1 MSYIGQELR
10 QGKAV
15 RTLFT
20 ASGGETAVTV
30 AYTPGQL
37 SVFLNGVKLIEA
49 VDYVATTGTSITGLS
64 PALTVDDTIDCV
76 AIDALTS
83 NDTVPTQAGNS
94 GKFLTTNATTTSWAT
109 VDALPTQSGQ
119 SGKYLTTD
127 ATNSSWATVTTGVTG
142 ITSAA
147 NATAITIDSSEDCN
161 FAGHLMP
168 VVDNS
173 KDLGSATKRW
183 QNIYTT
189 DLHLQNERG
198 NWTVIEEENYLTLRN
213 NKTNKIYKLV
223 MEEIK

>member
-94 GKFLTTNATTTSWAT
+94 GKFLTTNATTTSWASVDALPTQSGQSGKFLTTNATTASWAT

-127 ATNSSWATVTTGVTG
+127 ATTASWATPSIGDASNLATLGGDFTAPVNYSTALVGPVTIPNVTVNGNLNVMTSLNVTGNVSIATTG
-142 ITSAA
+142 S
-147 NATAITIDSSEDCN
+147 
-161 FAGHLMP
+161 L
-168 VVDNS
+168 
-173 KDLGSATKRW
+173 
-183 QNIYTT
+183 NII
-189 DLHLQNERG
+189 G
-198 NWTVIEEENYLTLRN
+198 
-213 NKTNKIYKLV
+213 
-223 MEEIK
+223 